1 MPLLDTLDDVS
12 DKAFKAL
19 VARQEAVLTGLAD
32 AVKPLHDRFSETPV
46 GDRLP
51 DTVAVV
57 ERALGITEKFLANQ
71 RDFTVKV
78 LKTLQPTH
86 PAAKARPKTAHRT
99 PKAA

>member
-1 MPLLDTLDDVS
+1 MTLLETLDDVS

-32 AVKPLHDRFSETPV
+32 TMKPVHERLADTPF

-51 DTVAVV
+51 DAVAVV
-57 ERALGITEKFLANQ
+57 ERAFDITEKFLANQ

-78 LKTLQPTH
+78 LKTLQPH
-86 PAAKARPKTAHRT
+86 AAPKPRPVRKTT